1 MTTNDVLPF
10 VAAPVADV
18 AAATDLAHRAAAAWG
33 LPEPTLLRV
42 GMNALFAAGDDV
54 VVRVGRPTSAAISAS
69 RLAVFLAGEGLR
81 VPHSLDLDPLE
92 DDGLAAWA
100 VRRETVVGEVDWAE
114 VGEMVA
120 RLHRIDPARVRGLH
134 PLPAASA
141 FPWWQFDHLLA
152 DVDDLLDPAARR
164 GIVTALEQ
172 HGDWAHRG
180 ASVVLC
186 HGDVHPGNVVATADG
201 AVLLDWDLLCTGP
214 AAWDHAPLMT
224 WTQRWGGAPGLY
236 EAFAAGYGRSMRGDD
251 VAESVATLRLV
262 AATLMRL
269 RAGRHDEAARAE
281 AERRLRWWR
290 GDADAPPWQAQ

>member
-1 MTTNDVLPF
+1 MTTNDALPF

-18 AAATDLAHRAAAAWG
+18 DAATVLARRAATAWG

-42 GMNALFAAGDDV
+42 GMNALFEAGGDV
-54 VVRVGRPTSAAISAS
+54 VVRVGRPTGAAISAS
-69 RLAVFLAGEGLR
+69 RLATFLTGEGLR
-81 VPHSLDLDPLE
+81 VPHYLDLDPLE
-92 DDGLAAWA
+92 VDGLAAWA
-100 VRRETVVGEVDWAE
+100 VRREAAVGEVDWAE

-141 FPWWQFDHLLA
+141 FPWWQFDRMLA
-152 DVDDLLDPAARR
+152 EVDDLLDPAARQ
-164 GIVTALEQ
+164 GIVAALEQ

-180 ASVVLC
+180 AAVVLC

-224 WTQRWGGAPGLY
+224 WTERWCGAPGLY

-251 VAESVATLRLV
+251 VAEAVATLRLV

-269 RAGRHDEAARAE
+269 RAGRHDAAARAE

-290 GDADAPPWQAQ
+290 GEADAPPWQAQ

>member
-18 AAATDLAHRAAAAWG
+18 AAASHLARRAATAWG

-54 VVRVGRPTSAAISAS
+54 VVRVGRPTGAAISAS

-81 VPHSLDLDPLE
+81 VPHHLDLDPLE

-100 VRRETVVGEVDWAE
+100 VRREAVVGEVDWAE

-180 ASVVLC
+180 APVVLC

-214 AAWDHAPLMT
+214 AAWDHAPMMT
-224 WTQRWGGAPGLY
+224 WTERWGGAPGLY

-251 VAESVATLRLV
+251 VAESVAALRLV

>member
-18 AAATDLAHRAAAAWG
+18 AAATDLAGRAAHAWG

-54 VVRVGRPTSAAISAS
+54 VVRVGRPTGAAVSAP
-69 RLAVFLAGEGLR
+69 RLAVFLADAGLR
-81 VPHSLDLDPLE
+81 VPRYLDPDPME
-92 DDGLAAWA
+92 DDGLVAWA
-100 VRRETVVGEVDWAE
+100 VRREAVVGEVDWAE

-120 RLHRIDPARVRGLH
+120 HLHRIDPARVRGLH

-141 FPWWQFDHLLA
+141 FPWWQFDRLLA

-164 GIVTALEQ
+164 GIVAALEQ

-180 ASVVLC
+180 AALVLC
-186 HGDVHPGNVVATADG
+186 HGDVHPGNVVATAQG

-236 EAFAAGYGRSMRGDD
+236 EAFADGYGRSMRGDD
-251 VAESVATLRLV
+251 VAEAVATLRLV

-269 RAGRHDEAARAE
+269 RAGRHDEAARDE

-290 GDADAPPWQAQ
+290 GDADAPPWHAQ

>member
-10 VAAPVADV
+10 VAAPVTDV
-18 AAATDLAHRAAAAWG
+18 AAATDLAGRAAHAWG

-54 VVRVGRPTSAAISAS
+54 VIRVGRPTGAAVSAP
-69 RLAVFLAGEGLR
+69 RLAVFLADAGLR
-81 VPHSLDLDPLE
+81 VPRYLDPDPME
-92 DDGLAAWA
+92 DDGLVAWA
-100 VRRETVVGEVDWAE
+100 VRREAVVGEVDWAE

-120 RLHRIDPARVRGLH
+120 HLHRIDPARVRGLH

-141 FPWWQFDHLLA
+141 FPWWQFDRLLA

-164 GIVTALEQ
+164 GIVAALEQ

-180 ASVVLC
+180 AALVLC
-186 HGDVHPGNVVATADG
+186 HGDVHPGNVVATAQG

-236 EAFAAGYGRSMRGDD
+236 EAFADGYGRSMRGDD
-251 VAESVATLRLV
+251 VAEAVATLRLV

-269 RAGRHDEAARAE
+269 RAGRHDEASRDE

-290 GDADAPPWQAQ
+290 GDADAPPWHAQ

>member
-10 VAAPVADV
+10 VAAPVADI
-18 AAATDLAHRAAAAWG
+18 AAATDLAHRAAAAWD
-33 LPEPTLLRV
+33 LPEPTLLRL

-54 VVRVGRPTSAAISAS
+54 VVRVGRPTGAAVSAP
-69 RLAVFLAGEGLR
+69 RLAVFLADAGLR
-81 VPHSLDLDPLE
+81 VPSYLDLDPME
-92 DDGLAAWA
+92 DDGLVAWA
-100 VRRETVVGEVDWAE
+100 VRREPVAGEVDWAE

-141 FPWWQFDHLLA
+141 FPWWQFDRLLT

-164 GIVTALEQ
+164 GIVSALEQ

-180 ASVVLC
+180 AALVLC
-186 HGDVHPGNVVATADG
+186 HGDVHPGNVVATAEG

-236 EAFAAGYGRSMRGDD
+236 EAFAAGYGRSMRGDG
-251 VAESVATLRLV
+251 VAEAIATLRLV

-269 RAGRHDEAARAE
+269 RAGRHDEAARGE

-290 GDADAPPWQAQ
+290 GDTDAPPWHAQ

>member
-1 MTTNDVLPF
+1 VLPF

-18 AAATDLAHRAAAAWG
+18 AAATDLAGRAAHAWG

-54 VVRVGRPTSAAISAS
+54 VVRVGRPTGAAVSAP
-69 RLAVFLAGEGLR
+69 RLAVFLADAGLR
-81 VPHSLDLDPLE
+81 VPRYLDPDPME
-92 DDGLAAWA
+92 DDGLVAWA
-100 VRRETVVGEVDWAE
+100 VRREAVVGEVDWAE

-120 RLHRIDPARVRGLH
+120 HLHRIDPARVRGLH

-141 FPWWQFDHLLA
+141 FPWWQFDRLLA

-164 GIVTALEQ
+164 GIVAALEQ

-180 ASVVLC
+180 AALVLC
-186 HGDVHPGNVVATADG
+186 HGDVHPGNVVATAQG

-236 EAFAAGYGRSMRGDD
+236 EAFADGYGRSMRGDD
-251 VAESVATLRLV
+251 VAEAVATLRLV

-269 RAGRHDEAARAE
+269 RAGRHDEAARDE

-290 GDADAPPWQAQ
+290 GDADAPPWHAQ

>member
-18 AAATDLAHRAAAAWG
+18 AAATDLARRAALAWG

-54 VVRVGRPTSAAISAS
+54 VVRVGRPTGAAVSAP
-69 RLAVFLAGEGLR
+69 RLAVFLADAGLR
-81 VPHSLDLDPLE
+81 VPRYLDPDPME
-92 DDGLAAWA
+92 DDGLVAWA
-100 VRRETVVGEVDWAE
+100 VRREPVEGEVDWAE

-141 FPWWQFDHLLA
+141 FPWWQFDRLLA

-164 GIVTALEQ
+164 GIVAALEQ

-180 ASVVLC
+180 AALVLC
-186 HGDVHPGNVVATADG
+186 HGDVHPGNVVATAQG

-236 EAFAAGYGRSMRGDD
+236 EAFAAGYGRSMRGDG
-251 VAESVATLRLV
+251 VAEAIATLRLV

-269 RAGRHDEAARAE
+269 RAGRHDEAARDE

-290 GDADAPPWQAQ
+290 GDTDAPPWHAQ

>member
-10 VAAPVADV
+10 VAAPVTDV
-18 AAATDLAHRAAAAWG
+18 AAATDLAGRAAHAWG

-54 VVRVGRPTSAAISAS
+54 VVRVGRPTGAAVSAP
-69 RLAVFLAGEGLR
+69 RLAVFLADAGLR
-81 VPHSLDLDPLE
+81 VPRYLDPDPME
-92 DDGLAAWA
+92 DDGLVAWA
-100 VRRETVVGEVDWAE
+100 VRREAVVGEVDWAE

-120 RLHRIDPARVRGLH
+120 HLHRIDPARVRGLH

-141 FPWWQFDHLLA
+141 FPWWQFDRLLA

-164 GIVTALEQ
+164 GIVAALEQ

-180 ASVVLC
+180 AALVLC
-186 HGDVHPGNVVATADG
+186 HGDVHPGNVVATAQG

-236 EAFAAGYGRSMRGDD
+236 EAFADGYGRSMRGDD
-251 VAESVATLRLV
+251 VAEAVATLRLV

-269 RAGRHDEAARAE
+269 RAGRHDEASRDE

-290 GDADAPPWQAQ
+290 GDADAPPWHAQ

>member
-10 VAAPVADV
+10 VAAPVTDV
-18 AAATDLAHRAAAAWG
+18 AAATDLAGRAAHAWG

-54 VVRVGRPTSAAISAS
+54 VIRVGRPTGAAVSAP
-69 RLAVFLAGEGLR
+69 RLAVFLADAGLR
-81 VPHSLDLDPLE
+81 VPRYLDPDPME
-92 DDGLAAWA
+92 DDGLVAWA
-100 VRRETVVGEVDWAE
+100 VRREAVVGEVDWAE

-120 RLHRIDPARVRGLH
+120 HLHRIDPARVRGLH

-141 FPWWQFDHLLA
+141 FPWWQFDRLLA

-164 GIVTALEQ
+164 GIVAALEQ

-180 ASVVLC
+180 AALVLC
-186 HGDVHPGNVVATADG
+186 HGDVHPGNVVATAQG

-236 EAFAAGYGRSMRGDD
+236 EAFADGYGRSMRGGD
-251 VAESVATLRLV
+251 VAEAVATLRLV

-269 RAGRHDEAARAE
+269 RAGRHDEASRDE

-290 GDADAPPWQAQ
+290 GDADAPPWHAQ

>member
-1 MTTNDVLPF
+1 M
-10 VAAPVADV
+10 
-18 AAATDLAHRAAAAWG
+18 
-33 LPEPTLLRV
+33 LLRL

-54 VVRVGRPTSAAISAS
+54 VVRVGRPTGAAVSAP
-69 RLAVFLAGEGLR
+69 RLAVFLADAGLR
-81 VPHSLDLDPLE
+81 VPRYLDPDPME
-92 DDGLAAWA
+92 DDGLVAWA
-100 VRRETVVGEVDWAE
+100 VRREAVVGEVDWAE

-120 RLHRIDPARVRGLH
+120 HLHRIDPARVRGLH

-141 FPWWQFDHLLA
+141 FPWWQFDRLLA

-164 GIVTALEQ
+164 GIVAALEQ

-180 ASVVLC
+180 AALVLC
-186 HGDVHPGNVVATADG
+186 HGDVHPGNVVATAQG

-236 EAFAAGYGRSMRGDD
+236 EAFAAGYGRSMRGDG
-251 VAESVATLRLV
+251 VAEAIATLRLV

-269 RAGRHDEAARAE
+269 RAGRHDEAARDE

-290 GDADAPPWQAQ
+290 GDTDAPPWHAQ

>member
-18 AAATDLAHRAAAAWG
+18 AAATDLAGRAAHAWG

-54 VVRVGRPTSAAISAS
+54 VVRVGRPTGAAVSAP
-69 RLAVFLAGEGLR
+69 RLAVFLADAGLR
-81 VPHSLDLDPLE
+81 VPRYLDPDPME
-92 DDGLAAWA
+92 DDGLVAWA
-100 VRRETVVGEVDWAE
+100 VRREAVVGEVDWAE

-120 RLHRIDPARVRGLH
+120 HLHRIDPARVRGLH

-141 FPWWQFDHLLA
+141 FPWWQFDRLLA

-164 GIVTALEQ
+164 GIVAALEQ

-180 ASVVLC
+180 AAVMLC
-186 HGDVHPGNVVATADG
+186 HGDVHPGNVVATAQG

-236 EAFAAGYGRSMRGDD
+236 EAFADGYGRSMRGDD
-251 VAESVATLRLV
+251 VAEAVATLRLV

-269 RAGRHDEAARAE
+269 RAGRHDEAARDE

-290 GDADAPPWQAQ
+290 GDADAPAWHAQ

>member
-18 AAATDLAHRAAAAWG
+18 AAATDLAGRAAHAWG

-54 VVRVGRPTSAAISAS
+54 VVRVGRPTGAAVSAP
-69 RLAVFLAGEGLR
+69 RLAVFLADAGLR
-81 VPHSLDLDPLE
+81 VPRYLDPDPME
-92 DDGLAAWA
+92 DDGLVAWA
-100 VRRETVVGEVDWAE
+100 VRREAVVGEVDWAE

-120 RLHRIDPARVRGLH
+120 HLHRIDPARVRGLH

-141 FPWWQFDHLLA
+141 FPWWQFDRLLA

-164 GIVTALEQ
+164 GIVAALEQ

-180 ASVVLC
+180 AAVMLC
-186 HGDVHPGNVVATADG
+186 HGDVHPGNVVATAQG

-236 EAFAAGYGRSMRGDD
+236 EAFADGYGRSMRGDD
-251 VAESVATLRLV
+251 VAEAVATLRLV

-269 RAGRHDEAARAE
+269 RAGRHDEAARDE

-290 GDADAPPWQAQ
+290 GDADAPPWHAQ